1 MLVYMC
7 VQLVYQ
13 SPTLASLSLSRNRF
27 RDSGAGAIFQAML
40 CEGGARKAHS
50 TASAAASAGKVTA
63 PQSRDDGD
71 VSAAHALLT
80 GGGSRSA
87 RGLTSLDLTQNRL
100 TSSSAAVLASV
111 LMDPKS
117 RNAMRILDLRYTILD
132 GNISKLTPPRTRS
145 HFTFTLCH
153 SQPKSHRRF
162 RCNRARVGCC
172 EKQRANIEFGPQQ
185 HRRRRSQ
192 THCVLRTHL
201 RQWNQLVKNQ
211 SIGK

>member
-13 SPTLASLSLSRNRF
+13 SPTLASLSMSRNRF
-27 RDSGAGAIFQAML
+27 RDAGAGAIFQAML
-40 CEGGARKAHS
+40 YEGGARKAHS

-63 PQSRDDGD
+63 PQSRDDGG

-100 TSSSAAVLASV
+100 TTSSAAVLASV

-117 RNAMRILDLRYTILD
+117 RNAMRILDLRYTIGRKYLET
-132 GNISKLTPPRTRS
+132 NAATHSISFYFHPLSFAAKISSPISVQPRSCR
-145 HFTFTLCH
+145 L
-153 SQPKSHRRF
+153 
-162 RCNRARVGCC
+162 
-172 EKQRANIEFGPQQ
+172 
-185 HRRRRSQ
+185 
-192 THCVLRTHL
+192 L
-201 RQWNQLVKNQ
+201 
-211 SIGK
+211 

>member
-1 MLVYMC
+1 MLVYMR

-40 CEGGARKAHS
+40 CEGGAGAGKDHS
-50 TASAAASAGKVTA
+50 TARASASA
-63 PQSRDDGD
+63 
-71 VSAAHALLT
+71 AAHALLT

-117 RNAMRILDLRYTILD
+117 RNAMRILDLRYTIGRKYLET
-132 GNISKLTPPRTRS
+132 NAATHSISFYFHPLSFAAKISSPISVQPRSCR
-145 HFTFTLCH
+145 L
-153 SQPKSHRRF
+153 
-162 RCNRARVGCC
+162 
-172 EKQRANIEFGPQQ
+172 
-185 HRRRRSQ
+185 
-192 THCVLRTHL
+192 L
-201 RQWNQLVKNQ
+201 
-211 SIGK
+211 